1 MEDLTSPD
9 WFPMADRAIL
19 ITGGT
24 GYLGRRIV
32 RRASVMNRIYVGSNR
47 AAVQAPAGEIV
58 FCDIGDRTSVLSCVQ
73 YVQPSVIVHAAAVN
87 PGQGDYEAMWRVNA
101 DGARHIAAAATR
113 VGARL
118 IAISSDVVHDGKS
131 APYGDDVPPS
141 PINIYGRTKAAAEE
155 SILDIDPSAVIVRT
169 SLMYGLDTMDRGTAG
184 FADRLV
190 RNEPLQLFTDVIRN
204 PIWVET
210 LAQAIVRLADTDVS
224 GLLNIAGR
232 QAVTRE
238 DYARK
243 LFAHWN
249 IDDRGLIEPVR
260 AADISDTIPLDLRL
274 DSTRAEH
281 LLGMPFPG
289 IDEVL
294 AGNRRPR

>member
-1 MEDLTSPD
+1 
-9 WFPMADRAIL
+9 
-19 ITGGT
+19 
-24 GYLGRRIV
+24 
-32 RRASVMNRIYVGSNR
+32 
-47 AAVQAPAGEIV
+47 
-58 FCDIGDRTSVLSCVQ
+58 
-73 YVQPSVIVHAAAVN
+73 
-87 PGQGDYEAMWRVNA
+87 MWRVNA

-118 IAISSDVVHDGKS
+118 IAMSTDVVHDGTS
-131 APYGDDVPPS
+131 APYADDAPAN
-141 PINIYGRTKAAAEE
+141 PINTYARTKAAAED
-155 SILDIDPSAVIVRT
+155 SILDIDPSAVVVRT
-169 SLMYGLDTMDRGTAG
+169 SLMYGLDTMDRGTAE

-190 RNEPLQLFTDVIRN
+190 RNETLQLFTDVVRN

-243 LFAHWN
+243 LLAHWD

-260 AADISDTIPLDLRL
+260 AAEISDTIPLDLRL
-274 DSTRAEH
+274 DSTRAEE

-289 IDEVL
+289 VDEVL
-294 AGNRRPR
+294 AGNRRPK